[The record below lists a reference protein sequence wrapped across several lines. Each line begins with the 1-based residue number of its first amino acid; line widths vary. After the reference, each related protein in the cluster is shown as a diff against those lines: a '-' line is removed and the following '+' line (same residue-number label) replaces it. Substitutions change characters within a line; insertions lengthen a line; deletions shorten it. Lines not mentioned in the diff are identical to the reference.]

1 MRAVFIGLLALLC
14 LIALVAAVNVQ
25 VDVNV
30 ENSLRHLKHR
40 RQHHQGHHEGQEH
53 NEVFPVV
60 EPVHEE
66 HESEPQPQPEES
78 VEEEQGSEIV
88 GSGNSNAKCS
98 INTASLDL
106 VKRFEGFVGH
116 VYYDSVGVRTI
127 GYGCTSA
134 CEHMTHITEPAAAK
148 LLEEMLQNSYGSCVR
163 SHVKHLLTENQYG
176 ALTSFVYNLGC
187 GVLDGTLLS
196 HLNSGNFAAAE
207 SEMLE
212 YDHAGNEVLAGLR
225 TRREAEVNLMREHSA
240 YC

>member
-30 ENSLRHLKHR
+30 AKSLHHLKHR
-40 RQHHQGHHEGQEH
+40 KQPHHHQEEAKEH
-53 NEVFPVV
+53 NEIFPVV
-60 EPVHEE
+60 EPVNEEE
-66 HESEPQPQPEES
+66 HESEPVPQPEEQQ
-78 VEEEQGSEIV
+78 EGFEIV
-88 GSGNSNAKCS
+88 GSGNSNAKCT
-98 INTASLDL
+98 INGASLNL